1 VHVESVEGDRL
12 ESVESDRL
20 WKEVGISCGSFFLSD
35 WCLPVGQ
42 LHRRGLDVG
51 KLLALLQVQ

>member
-20 WKEVGISCGSFFLSD
+20 WKEVGISCDSFFLSD

-51 KLLALLQVQ
+51 KL